1 MTLKEE
7 LAAIKAASADRI
19 PPEVQAVMKKGL
31 DDLRATGIIA
41 RALKVGD
48 RAPEF
53 SLPNQDGAM
62 VSSSAL
68 LAKGPL
74 GLSFYRGKW

>member
-1 MTLKEE
+1 MTLKEQ
-7 LAAIKAASADRI
+7 LAAMKAASADRI
-19 PPEVQAVMKKGL
+19 PPEIQAVMKKGL
-31 DDLRATGIIA
+31 DDLRATGIAA
-41 RALKVGD
+41 RTLKVGD

-62 VSSSAL
+62 VSSAAL
-68 LAKGPL
+68 LTRGPL